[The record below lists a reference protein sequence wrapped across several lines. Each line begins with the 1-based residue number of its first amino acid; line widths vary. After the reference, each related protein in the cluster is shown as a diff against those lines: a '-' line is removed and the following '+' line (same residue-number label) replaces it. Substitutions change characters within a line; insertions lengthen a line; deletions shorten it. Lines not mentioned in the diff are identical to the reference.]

1 MAAFPQL
8 LEELRSP
15 QTAFVLGTGCRCG
28 LTLRAASETLTLG
41 CMWQKAAGD
50 RRARY
55 FQAAVSS
62 AEFAAHQTELG
73 VSGASAATLAAALV
87 GALGSASCELQQ
99 QDGGGGDGGGGG
111 GGDGDGSAF
120 TLLVA
125 LSYAVFGG
133 ATASFTLREIPGGAS
148 PELADAV
155 FAWLPG
161 SCSCE
166 VEAAEEAAAG
176 QGGAQQAAAAAAP
189 PPPSPGQPRA
199 HETAGPGQ
207 KRKLEGC
214 MGASSLAAAAQ
225 PAKAKKRLVQAENS
239 GVQYE
244 DDSSSDED

>member
-15 QTAFVLGTGCRCG
+15 KTAFVLGTGCRCG

-62 AEFAAHQTELG
+62 AEFAAHQRELG
-73 VSGASAATLAAALV
+73 VSGANAATLAAALV
-87 GALGSASCELQQ
+87 DALGSASCELQQ
-99 QDGGGGDGGGGG
+99 QDGGGGG
-111 GGDGDGSAF
+111 GGDGSAA

-133 ATASFTLREIPGGAS
+133 VTASFTLREIPGGAS

-161 SCSCE
+161 SRSCE
-166 VEAAEEAAAG
+166 VEATEEAAAG
-176 QGGAQQAAAAAAP
+176 GAGEGEGGAQQAVAAAAP

-199 HETAGPGQ
+199 HEAASQGQ

-225 PAKAKKRLVQAENS
+225 PAKAKRLVQAENS